1 MTNELLDK
9 FKGSMLASALG
20 DALGASN
27 LRVGKTLRY
36 TDDTAMM
43 IALAEE
49 IIEDKGIIDPS
60 NLLRKFIEAY
70 EREPW
75 RGYGPGPP
83 RIFRLVKR
91 GFGPFGLDRRFYPGG
106 SYGNGAAMRIT
117 PVGLLYYD
125 DPKILREMVEN
136 ASKPTHS
143 HPLGVEGAYIQARSI
158 SIAAKSSRLK
168 DVDPEDFIEI
178 LIAETSEEIFRDKLG
193 KVLKLLRREPDE
205 AEVVKELGN
214 GVESFNS
221 VPTAIY
227 SYLRSQDPMKSIR
240 FAVSLGGD
248 RDTIGCMAGA
258 IAGAHRGL
266 TECPIELLDRLEN
279 AWLIEGLARKLYELK
294 VGGRSPKGL

>member
-1 MTNELLDK
+1 VMDDLLDK

-27 LRVGKTLRY
+27 LRVGRILRY

-49 IIEDKGIIDPS
+49 IVEDNGIIDPS

-83 RIFRLVKR
+83 RIFRMVRR
-91 GFGPFGLDRRFYPGG
+91 GLGPFGLDRRFYPGG

-117 PVGLLYYD
+117 PVGLLYD

-143 HPLGVEGAYIQARSI
+143 HPLGIEGAYIQARSI
-158 SIAAKSSRLK
+158 SIAVKSSKLD
-168 DVDPEDFIEI
+168 DVDPRDFIEI
-178 LIAETSEEIFRDKLG
+178 LVAETSVEIYREKLG
-193 KVLKLLRREPDE
+193 KVLKLLRMKPDKI
-205 AEVVKELGN
+205 EVVKELGN

-227 SYLRSQDPMKSIR
+227 SYLRFQDPMESIR

-266 TECPIELLDRLEN
+266 AKIPVNLLNRLEN
-279 AWLIEGLARKLYELK
+279 AELIEELAERLHELK
-294 VGGRSPKGL
+294 TGIKHIKGI

>member
-1 MTNELLDK
+1 ME
-9 FKGSMLASALG
+9 
-20 DALGASN
+20 
-27 LRVGKTLRY
+27 
-36 TDDTAMM
+36 
-43 IALAEE
+43 
-49 IIEDKGIIDPS
+49 GIWSRSSKDI
-60 NLLRKFIEAY
+60 
-70 EREPW
+70 
-75 RGYGPGPP
+75 
-83 RIFRLVKR
+83 RLVKR

-117 PVGLLYYD
+117 PVGLLYD

-158 SIAAKSSRLK
+158 SIAVKSSRLK
-168 DVDPEDFIEI
+168 DVDPEDFIET
-178 LIAETSEEIFRDKLG
+178 LMAETLEEIFRDKLG

-227 SYLRSQDPMKSIR
+227 SYLRFQDPMESIR

-266 TECPIELLDRLEN
+266 TACPIELLDRLEN
-279 AWLIEGLARKLYELK
+279 AWLMEGLARKLYELK
-294 VGGRSPKGL
+294 VGERSPKGL

>member
-1 MTNELLDK
+1 VTDELLDK

-27 LRVGKTLRY
+27 LKIRRTLRY

-43 IALAEE
+43 IALAET
-49 IIEDKGIIDPS
+49 IIRDNGIINPLH
-60 NLLRKFIEAY
+60 LLQRFIEVY

-83 RIFRLVKR
+83 RIFRMVKR
-91 GFGPFGLDRRFYPGG
+91 GSGPFGLDREFYPGG

-117 PVGLLYYD
+117 PVGLFYN
-125 DPKILREMVEN
+125 DPKLLREMVKR

-143 HPLGVEGAYIQARSI
+143 HPLGIEGAFIQARSI
-158 SIAAKSSRLK
+158 SIAVKSSRLK
-168 DVDPEDFIEI
+168 DVDPEDFVEI
-178 LIAETSEEIFRDKLG
+178 LMAETSAEIYREKLG
-193 KVLKLLRREPDE
+193 KILKLLRIEPDR
-205 AEVVKELGN
+205 AEVVKEIGN

-227 SYLRSQDPMKSIR
+227 SYLRFQDPMESIR

-248 RDTIGCMAGA
+248 RDTIACMAGA

-266 TECPIELLDRLEN
+266 SKIPADLLNRLEN
-279 AWLIEGLARKLYELK
+279 AEFIEDLAERLYELK
-294 VGGRSPKGL
+294 TEIKHFKGV